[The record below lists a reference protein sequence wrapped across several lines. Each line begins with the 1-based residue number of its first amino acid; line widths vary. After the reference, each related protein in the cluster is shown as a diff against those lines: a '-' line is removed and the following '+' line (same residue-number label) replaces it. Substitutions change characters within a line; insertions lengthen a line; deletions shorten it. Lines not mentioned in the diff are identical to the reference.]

1 MFHRYIKQEIVKDQ
15 CHRED
20 EDYVTMMDRI
30 LVHLREFRMMLQST
44 LFQKLRHIDR
54 LVKWK
59 NIVPIDLII

>member
-44 LFQKLRHIDR
+44 LFQKLKHIDR

-59 NIVPIDLII
+59 KIVHIDFII

>member
-44 LFQKLRHIDR
+44 LFQKLKHIDR

-59 NIVPIDLII
+59 KIVPIDFII